1 MLFRSDGKMTDYLA
15 FSPEYI
21 YGAAS
26 NLRYNIGTIVSLALY
41 TFLLVLCVVVMIDV
55 INRLL

>member
-1 MLFRSDGKMTDYLA
+1 MTGYLA